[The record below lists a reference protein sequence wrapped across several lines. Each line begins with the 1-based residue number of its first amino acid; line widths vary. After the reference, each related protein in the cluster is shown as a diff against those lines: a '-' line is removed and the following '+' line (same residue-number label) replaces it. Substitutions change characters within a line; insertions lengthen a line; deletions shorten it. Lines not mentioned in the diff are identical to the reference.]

1 LSAQALQTTVP
12 TGRIYATNA
21 PQAGLTLAQAVWAY
35 RSQYLAENIF
45 RRLQGKLLSITPL
58 ADYTAKEALAQE
70 HEQLSSIF
78 SDNPLRGTI
87 TPITDRMLRLP
98 LFYLL
103 VLTLP
108 NLAFAQFFVSHMGFI
123 HVANF
128 KTRLVGVIKL
138 NGETVSAGQRL
149 AQNRGDAR
157 RRA

>member
-1 LSAQALQTTVP
+1 VP

-21 PQAGLTLAQAVWAY
+21 LQAGLTLVQAVWAS

-78 SDNPLRGTI
+78 PTI
-87 TPITDRMLRLP
+87 PCAARSHPSPIACFVP